1 LLSGTIVWFLVTLAT
16 FPLSGLTFFVFPFFM
31 WFSLR
36 WLEDCLSSL
45 RAAIALL
52 SMLAIGKSR
61 LKEIRKLRQDLYERV
76 KRVAVERAELP
87 EDIDVF
93 VKEAKERRLK
103 ERGGKVGR
111 LGYFSLRRRRKKD
124 YNEVRA
130 CRQVAVFLAELT
142 LRFVYFQLMYLWDQ
156 SEYAM

>member
-1 LLSGTIVWFLVTLAT
+1 
-16 FPLSGLTFFVFPFFM
+16 M

-52 SMLAIGKSR
+52 SMLAIGKTR
-61 LKEIRKLRQDLYERV
+61 LREIRTQREELQKRV
-76 KRVAVERAELP
+76 VRVAVQCAELP
-87 EDIDVF
+87 DDPEVF
-93 VKEAKERRLK
+93 VREANQRRLK

-124 YNEVRA
+124 YNEVGL
-130 CRQVAVFLAELT
+130 AVLYDRRLQKLT
-142 LRFVYFQLMYLWDQ
+142 AHSFWQIMHLWDQ